1 MVAGQDTTVGPGT
14 VIEHRMVD
22 VNGIRLHIA
31 EAGEGPLVVLL
42 HGFPESWHS
51 WRHQFGPLAAAGF
64 RVVAPD
70 QRGYGRSD
78 RPEDVSA
85 YSILHLVGDVVGL
98 IHALGEETAYVVG
111 HDWGAPVAW
120 HTALLRPD
128 VVRGVAGLSVPP
140 PFRGTRRPLGA
151 MEERFGGRFYWNYFN
166 LPGVA
171 DAELDRDPRLTLR
184 KALYAASGDGPDA
197 GSGKQPLVEHGQGW
211 LDTMPDPE
219 ELPAWLTEADLDH
232 LTESFAGG
240 FTGALNWYR
249 NIDRNW
255 ELTAAWHGAVVSPPA
270 LYVYG
275 DRDLVPAFPG
285 TPELIERLPQLMP
298 NLRRPPVVLAGC
310 GHWTQQE
317 RPDEVNAELIAFLG
331 ELRDAD
337 K

>member
-1 MVAGQDTTVGPGT
+1 MV
-14 VIEHRMVD
+14 EHRMVD

-31 EAGEGPLVVLL
+31 EEGEGPLVVLL

-70 QRGYGRSD
+70 QRGYGASD
-78 RPEDVSA
+78 HPEDVSA
-85 YSILHLVGDVVGL
+85 YSILHLVGDVVAL
-98 IHALGEETAYVVG
+98 VHALGEEQAFVVG

-140 PFRGTRRPLGA
+140 PFRGERPPLQA
-151 MEERFGGRFYWNYFN
+151 MRERFGGRFYWNYFN

-171 DAELDRDPRLTLR
+171 DAEFGADPRSTLR
-184 KALYAASGDGPDA
+184 RLLVGASGDGEGGGRYEQALVTDPDR
-197 GSGKQPLVEHGQGW
+197 GW
-211 LDTMPDPE
+211 LADMPDPE
-219 ELPAWLTEADLDH
+219 ELPAWLTEADLDE
-232 LTESFAGG
+232 LADSYAKG

-249 NIDRNW
+249 NLDRNW
-255 ELTAAWHGAVVSPPA
+255 ELTAPWHGARVTPPA

-285 TPELIERLPQLMP
+285 TPELIERLPELLP
-298 NLRRPPVVLAGC
+298 NLVRDPVLLPGC

-317 RPDEVNAELIAFLG
+317 RPDEVNALLVEFLTG
-331 ELRDAD
+331 LRD
-337 K
+337 

>member
-1 MVAGQDTTVGPGT
+1 M
-14 VIEHRMVD
+14 ID

-31 EAGEGPLVVLL
+31 ERGEGPLVVLL

-51 WRHQFGPLAAAGF
+51 WRHQFGPLAEAGF

-78 RPEDVSA
+78 HPEDVDA

-98 IHALGEETAYVVG
+98 IHALGEERAFVVG

-140 PFRGTRRPLGA
+140 PFRGGQPPLKT
-151 MEERFGGRFYWNYFN
+151 MRERFGGRFYWNYFEQ
-166 LPGVA
+166 PGVA
-171 DAELDRDPRLTLR
+171 EAEFEADTRGALR
-184 KALYAASGDGPDA
+184 KLLYSASGDAPGA
-197 GSGKQPLVEHGQGW
+197 GRPEQALVEDLERGW
-211 LDTMPDPE
+211 LADAPDPE
-219 ELPAWLTEADLDH
+219 VLPAWLSEEDLDT
-232 LTESFAGG
+232 LTDSYARG
-240 FTGALNWYR
+240 FTGPLNWYR
-249 NIDRNW
+249 NLDRNW
-255 ELTAAWHGAVVSPPA
+255 ELTAPWQGAVVSPPA

-285 TPELIERLPQLMP
+285 TPELIERLPELMP
-298 NLRRPPVVLAGC
+298 SLRRKPLVLPGC

-317 RPDEVNAELIAFLG
+317 RPAEVNEALLDFLT
-331 ELRDAD
+331 ELRD
-337 K
+337 

>member
-1 MVAGQDTTVGPGT
+1 M
-14 VIEHRMVD
+14 ID

-31 EAGEGPLVVLL
+31 EQGEGPLVVLL

-51 WRHQFGPLAAAGF
+51 WRHQFGPLAEAGF

-78 RPEDVSA
+78 HPEDVAA

-98 IHALGEETAYVVG
+98 VHALGEERAFVVG

-140 PFRGTRRPLGA
+140 PFRGAQPPLKT
-151 MEERFGGRFYWNYFN
+151 MRERFGGRFYWNYFEQ
-166 LPGVA
+166 PGVA
-171 DAELDRDPRLTLR
+171 EAEFTADTRATLR
-184 KALYAASGDGPDA
+184 KLLYSASGDAPDA
-197 GSGKQPLVEHGQGW
+197 GRPEQALVDPDRGW
-211 LDTMPDPE
+211 LADAPDPE
-219 ELPAWLTEADLDH
+219 VLPGWLTEEDLDA
-232 LTESFAGG
+232 LTDSYARG

-249 NIDRNW
+249 NLDRNW
-255 ELTAAWHGAVVSPPA
+255 ELTAPWQGAVVSPPA

-285 TPELIERLPQLMP
+285 TPELIEKLPELMP
-298 NLRRPPVVLAGC
+298 NLRRKPLVLPGC

-317 RPDEVNAELIAFLG
+317 RPAEVNEALLDFLT
-331 ELRDAD
+331 ELRG
-337 K
+337 

>member
-1 MVAGQDTTVGPGT
+1 MAENRTVVEHGT
-14 VIEHRMVD
+14 VIEHRTVD

-70 QRGYGRSD
+70 QRGYGASE

-85 YSILHLVGDVVGL
+85 YSILHLVGDVIGL
-98 IHALGEETAYVVG
+98 IRALGEETAFVVG

-140 PFRGTRRPLGA
+140 PFRGDHRPLGVMEA
-151 MEERFGGRFYWNYFN
+151 MFGGRFYWNYFN

-171 DAELDRDPRLTLR
+171 DAELARDPRTTLR
-184 KALYAASGDGPDA
+184 QVLYGASGDCPGA
-197 GSGKQPLVEHGQGW
+197 GSGKQPLVEPGQGW

-219 ELPAWLTEADLDH
+219 KLPAWLTEADLDS
-232 LTESFAGG
+232 LTESFAGS

-285 TPELIERLPQLMP
+285 TPQLIERLPELMP
-298 NLRRPPVVLAGC
+298 NLRRAPVVLEGC

-317 RPDEVNAELIAFLG
+317 RPDEVNAALIPFLE
-331 ELRDAD
+331 ELRDTAS
-337 K
+337 